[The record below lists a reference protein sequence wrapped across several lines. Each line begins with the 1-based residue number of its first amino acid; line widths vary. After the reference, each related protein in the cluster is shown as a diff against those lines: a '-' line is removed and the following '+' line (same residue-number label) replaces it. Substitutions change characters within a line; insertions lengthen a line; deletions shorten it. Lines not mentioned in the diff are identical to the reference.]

1 MSTKAILVTKTK
13 SPITFNFD
21 NKVIEI
27 PAGKFVA
34 SRIRFDG
41 YPDGKIGVVE
51 YINSHTNLPEEYVF
65 AGSRK
70 SIDLD
75 FKNAKKP
82 KVFDNYLTLMFDVK
96 RDFEIEYMYWL
107 EDDCKKW
114 KRINH
119 FSSGSQIDYTISDGN
134 WNYF

>member
-1 MSTKAILVTKTK
+1 MSTEAILITKIK

-21 NKVIEI
+21 NEETEI

-41 YPDGKIGVVE
+41 YPDGKTGVVE

-70 SIDLD
+70 FIDLD
-75 FKNAKKP
+75 IKNVKKP
-82 KVFDNYLTLMFDVK
+82 KVFDNYLTLMCDVK
-96 RDFEIEYMYWL
+96 EDIFIEYMYWL

-114 KRINH
+114 KKINH
-119 FSSGSQIDYTISDGN
+119 DLSGNKIDYTTPDGN